1 MGSQTKSHT
10 SRISQTQEGKDEVV
24 LSDKEEVILGTIGVR
39 VGRDLKVDSEVE
51 EVDSPIEEDSREE
64 SLTRVPP
71 LRDPEYLVKLKIKIK
86 TDAIIVIKEV
96 TLQQSVQKGTRAK
109 PRNPLRERNSR
120 TILMLTVVQRNLS
133 WPQPQPYPR
142 PMRMH

>member
-1 MGSQTKSHT
+1 MGRQTKSHT
-10 SRISQTQEGKDEVV
+10 SHISQTQEGEDEIV
-24 LSDKEEVILGTIGVR
+24 LSDKEEVILGTIEVR
-39 VGRDLKVDSEVE
+39 VGQNLKVDSEVE
-51 EVDSPIEEDSREE
+51 EVYSPIEEDSREE

-71 LRDPEYLVKLKIKIK
+71 LRDPKYLAKLKIKIK
-86 TDAIIVIKEV
+86 TDATIVIKEV
-96 TLQQSVQKGTRAK
+96 ILQRSVQRGTRAK
-109 PRNPLRERNSR
+109 PRNPPRERNLR

>member
-10 SRISQTQEGKDEVV
+10 SRISQTQEGEDEVV
-24 LSDKEEVILGTIGVR
+24 LSDKEEVILGMIEVR
-39 VGRDLKVDSEVE
+39 VGQDLKVDSEVE
-51 EVDSPIEEDSREE
+51 EVDSAIEEDSRER

-71 LRDPEYLVKLKIKIK
+71 LRDPEYLAKLKIKIK

-96 TLQQSVQKGTRAK
+96 TLQQSVQRGTRAK
-109 PRNPLRERNSR
+109 PQNPPRGRNLR
-120 TILMLTVVQRNLS
+120 TIPTLTVVQRNLS
-133 WPQPQPYPR
+133 WLQPQPYPR

>member
-1 MGSQTKSHT
+1 MGSQTKSRT

-24 LSDKEEVILGTIGVR
+24 LSNKEEVVLGTIEVR
-39 VGRDLKVDSEVE
+39 VGQDLKVDSEVE
-51 EVDSPIEEDSREE
+51 EVDSPVEEDSREE

-71 LRDPEYLVKLKIKIK
+71 LRDPEYLAKLKIKIK

-96 TLQQSVQKGTRAK
+96 TLQWSVQRGTRAK
-109 PRNPLRERNSR
+109 PQNPLRGRNLR
-120 TILMLTVVQRNLS
+120 TTPTLTVVQRNLS
-133 WPQPQPYPR
+133 WLQPQPYPR

>member
-1 MGSQTKSHT
+1 MGSRTKSHT
-10 SRISQTQEGKDEVV
+10 SRISQTQEGEDEVV
-24 LSDKEEVILGTIGVR
+24 LSDKEEVILGMIRVR
-39 VGRDLKVDSEVE
+39 VGQDLKVDSEVE
-51 EVDSPIEEDSREE
+51 EVDSPVEEGSREE

-109 PRNPLRERNSR
+109 P
-120 TILMLTVVQRNLS
+120 
-133 WPQPQPYPR
+133 
-142 PMRMH
+142 